1 MAERLKLFPGLFLVE
16 AESNEAEVG
25 DLVVVYND
33 LMKPFPIR
41 IEALY
46 NNYIGRE
53 LFVSEE
59 TYAETFG
66 EKPVY
71 NTFLVRRQGADP
83 EKLMTR
89 LSAVSGFMSF
99 ESAAAEKQ
107 KFEDYT
113 KVLTLIAVL
122 LTVVAGL
129 MAYFILLNICNMYIS
144 QKKRELIIMRING
157 FTVREVKNYVAR
169 ETIYTTAAGIILGL
183 GVGTGV
189 GYQIIRF
196 VELPHV
202 QFVRSPYFIGW
213 ALAVV
218 ITLIFVWLINYLS
231 LRQVSTLKMTDL

>member
-1 MAERLKLFPGLFLVE
+1 MGKKGLISTLGAAVGLIGAVDYTIFNAVMSRNSKLVE
-16 AESNEAEVG
+16 KAGGFLNK
-25 DLVVVYND
+25 
-33 LMKPFPIR
+33 KPEDAVELPPEEEDER
-41 IEALY
+41 I
-46 NNYIGRE
+46 IW
-53 LFVSEE
+53 
-59 TYAETFG
+59 FG
-66 EKPVY
+66 E
-71 NTFLVRRQGADP
+71 
-83 EKLMTR
+83 
-89 LSAVSGFMSF
+89 
-99 ESAAAEKQ
+99 Q

-169 ETIYTTAAGIILGL
+169 ETIYTTAAGIVLGL

-196 VELPHV
+196 VELPHL

-213 ALAVV
+213 VLAVA
-218 ITLIFVWLINYLS
+218 ITLIFVGLINYLS